1 MRLFKS
7 SNWGLRL
14 LALLLAIVLYH
25 ALKKD
30 SSAAKSG
37 ADEKNDRSFFHYR

>member
-1 MRLFKS
+1 MSLFKS

-25 ALKKD
+25 ALKD
-30 SSAAKSG
+30 SSAPKSG
-37 ADEKNDRSFFHYR
+37 ADERNDRSFFHYR

>member
-1 MRLFKS
+1 MRLFRYG
-7 SNWGLRL
+7 NWGLRL

-30 SSAAKSG
+30 SSAPKSG
-37 ADEKNDRSFFHYR
+37 ADERNDRSFFHYR